1 MYLLKL
7 IARNALRHKLRTILT
22 VVGLTTAVLAYGLL
36 NTVVD
41 AWYAGAAAASNARL
55 VTRNAISL
63 VFPLPLSYESRIR
76 GVDGVTLVARS
87 NWFGGIYREPKNFF
101 AQFAVSDN
109 YLDLY
114 PELVLPAQQR
124 SDYLRD
130 RKGCL
135 VGRQLANQF
144 GFKVGDVIPIKGTI
158 YPGTWEFVVR
168 GILDGRDE
176 TTITRQL
183 LFHWEYLNET
193 VRKKTPRQADQVGV
207 YVFGV
212 SNPDDA
218 AAISRSVDSVFK
230 NSLAETLTE
239 TEQAFQLGFVAM
251 SNQIIAAIRV
261 VSYVVIVIIMAVMAN
276 AMAMSARERTVEY
289 ATLKAL
295 GFGPAF
301 LALLVFG
308 ESIAICAI
316 GGSLGILATP
326 PAASLFKQA
335 TGGVFPIF
343 NVSVETIELQAACTL
358 AIGLAAAIVPALH
371 AARVRIVEGLRAIG

>member
-22 VVGLTTAVLAYGLL
+22 VVGLTT
-36 NTVVD
+36 TVVD

-183 LFHWEYLNET
+183 LFHWEFLNET

-295 GFGPAF
+295 GYGNRYTYGVVLRQALIFSGLGFVPAF
-301 LALLVFG
+301 FFALLLFFLLRTQALIPVTMEF
-308 ESIAICAI
+308 
-316 GGSLGILATP
+316 TR
-326 PAASLFKQA
+326 AA
-335 TGGVFPIF
+335 GVFLLTALMCLSATF
-343 NVSVETIELQAACTL
+343 L
-358 AIGLAAAIVPALH
+358 AVRKLREADPADLF
-371 AARVRIVEGLRAIG
+371 